1 MKNVIQNNVMIEGF
15 HGRKVSYCGILGC
28 DTVYS
33 GRWVPTVCVYPEDE
47 GRMFLW
53 YVHTQLPDYAM
64 SHEAAPHTAMNTVFH
79 GFTPLSLVNSCCISL
94 LAIIS
99 DATYSALSQMQQVP
113 MKCWYLSNKMLS
125 ITSQKTVN
133 FIIWWYFR
141 VKFLYK
147 GSDLN
152 TFITLV
158 RLAYIEIKWPV
169 IDAVNL
175 KL

>member
-1 MKNVIQNNVMIEGF
+1 
-15 HGRKVSYCGILGC
+15 
-28 DTVYS
+28 VYS

-53 YVHTQLPDYAM
+53 NVHTQLPDYAV
-64 SHEAAPHTAMNTVFH
+64 SREAAPHIVMNTVFH
-79 GFTPLSLVNSCCISL
+79 AFTPLSLVYSCCISL

-99 DATYSALSQMQQVP
+99 DATYSSLSQTQQVP
-113 MKCWYLSNKMLS
+113 MKCWYLSHKMRS
-125 ITSQKTVN
+125 ITSRKTVI
-133 FIIWWYFR
+133 FIIRWYFT
-141 VKFLYK
+141 VKFLYE

-152 TFITLV
+152 NFITLV
-158 RLAYIEIKWPV
+158 CLVYIEMKWPV